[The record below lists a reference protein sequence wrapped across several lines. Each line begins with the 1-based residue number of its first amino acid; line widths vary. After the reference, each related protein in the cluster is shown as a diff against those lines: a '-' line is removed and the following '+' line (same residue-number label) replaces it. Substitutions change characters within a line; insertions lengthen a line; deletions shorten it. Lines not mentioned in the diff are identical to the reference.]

1 MKKII
6 SVLLCVIMM
15 FSLVSVAATAAD
27 AELIITVAN
36 DLHYNHQ
43 AATAP
48 AKATED
54 YAHVPS
60 QGQLKYEN
68 ELIID
73 AFLKEAA
80 SNESSVILLPGD
92 IVDRGTEEEYS
103 VMVAK
108 LSAFEKSSGKSVYVV
123 PGNHE
128 VQYSKTPSVEIM
140 NTFAEFG
147 YNEAIAKDTNSASY
161 VVDLPGGYRLLAIDS
176 TKAGDGV
183 HGMTEERA
191 EWIEAQAAKAQ
202 KDGKKTIAMM
212 HHNLVEHFVL
222 GNVLHAASVIDEEYG
237 VQEIF
242 TKYNV
247 KYNFVGHTHEHDIAT
262 YTGEN
267 GNTFY
272 SIVTGSLNAAPC
284 PYRVVTFGDEVKI
297 QTRRITSVDMS
308 SLKGIITDNC
318 YNLAVSDFTEYADRC
333 FSAGFS
339 QILDQYLKA
348 SMLISLLGL
357 DKTEDAE
364 MCELIN
370 TLTPAIREAVFM
382 PIYTYDEPFEGYS
395 LQSIAKKFNFEMPES
410 EYETFAELALFIYS
424 AHVYGDENYGILS
437 TEYVLLTSIV
447 TALLGHVLKDVSAE
461 DYATA
466 LNFIC
471 SELNIKTPT
480 NFYKYA
486 ATEITK
492 IEGIEILLSA
502 GLSSVLLQFT
512 TDEGPEDN
520 NVTLPGFATQAEIE
534 EEAKNLTFWE
544 KIMNFFRSFFD
555 KILRFFGI
563 GK

>member
-6 SVLLCVIMM
+6 SVFLSVIMI

-36 DLHYNHQ
+36 DLHYNHT

-48 AKATED
+48 QKVTAD

-60 QGQLKYEN
+60 QGQLRYEN
-68 ELIID
+68 ERIID

-92 IVDRGTEEEYS
+92 IVDRGTEEEYA
-103 VMVAK
+103 VMATK
-108 LSAFEKSSGKSVYVV
+108 LAAFEKSSGKSVYVV

-128 VQYSKTPSVEIM
+128 IQYSQMTVADFAEY
-140 NTFAEFG
+140 FAEFG

-176 TKAGDGV
+176 TKANDGV

-191 EWIEAQAAKAQ
+191 AWIEEQAAKAQ
-202 KDGKKTIAMM
+202 EDGKKTIAMM
-212 HHNLVEHFVL
+212 HHNLVEHLVL
-222 GNVLHAASVIDEEYG
+222 GNTLHVASVIDNSFG
-237 VQEIF
+237 VQETF

-247 KYNFVGHTHEHDIAT
+247 KYNFVGHTHEHDIAE
-262 YTGEN
+262 YKGEN
-267 GNTFY
+267 GNSFY

-284 PYRVVTFGDEVKI
+284 PYRVVTFGDEVNI
-297 QTRRITSVDMS
+297 ETRRITSVDMS
-308 SLKGIITDNC
+308 SLKGIISDNC
-318 YNLAVSDFTEYADRC
+318 YNLAMSDFTEYADEC

-339 QILDQYLKA
+339 QILAQYLNA
-348 SMLISLLGL
+348 SRLINLLGL
-357 DKTEDAE
+357 NTTDDAE

-370 TLTPAIREAVFM
+370 KLTPVIREAVYM
-382 PIYTYDEPFEGYS
+382 PIYTYDEQIAGKS
-395 LQSIAKKFNFEMPES
+395 LQAIAKNFDMDFPES
-410 EYETFAELALFIYS
+410 DYKTFADLALFLYS

-437 TEYVLLTSIV
+437 TEYVLLTGVV
-447 TALLGHVLKDVSAE
+447 TAFLGYILKDVSAE
-461 DYATA
+461 DYAMA

-471 SELNIKTPT
+471 SKFNINAPVDFF
-480 NFYKYA
+480 NYA

-502 GLSSVLLQFT
+502 GLSGILLQFT
-512 TDEGPEDN
+512 TDEGPKDN
-520 NVTLPGFATQAEIE
+520 NATLPGFTAETE
-534 EEAKNLTFWE
+534 DAGEMSFFE
-544 KIMNFFRSFFD
+544 KILSFFRNIFD
-555 KILRFFGI
+555 AVLRFFGV